1 MIVCPRTASPEE
13 AEGESGSIALQAIRA
28 SNLATRLD
36 GRRHERGV
44 LSASRIGGPKPLRF
58 PFNLVKLLEQQSR
71 AHSGGGLERPL
82 VIAPGPP
89 RMAFL
94 MDPDLVKEVLLT
106 RASDFPKG
114 GLQVEVLKPVFG
126 NAMISVEGREWRW
139 QRGVAAP
146 VFRHEELLRY
156 GPAMT
161 AAAEAAVARW
171 RASEPG
177 TVHPIHTDMMRAAF
191 DVISTTMLAGGAEE
205 VLEAIQKGH
214 SLYYASANWWVLYT
228 LLGLPHWL
236 PRPGGTAMRAHE
248 TRLRELRGRIGGIA
262 ASAGRWR

>member
-1 MIVCPRTASPEE
+1 MNAAFYPPR
-13 AEGESGSIALQAIRA
+13 
-28 SNLATRLD
+28 
-36 GRRHERGV
+36 V
-44 LSASRIGGPKPLRF
+44 SAAPKPLRF
-58 PFNLVKLLEQQSR
+58 PFNLVKLLSNN
-71 AHSGGGLERPL
+71 LELIPEAAYEKPL

-126 NAMISVEGREWRW
+126 NAMISAEGTGVALAARSSRAGLPA
-139 QRGVAAP
+139 RGVAALWTGDD
-146 VFRHEELLRY
+146 RRSR
-156 GPAMT
+156 G
-161 AAAEAAVARW
+161 RG
-171 RASEPG
+171 G
-177 TVHPIHTDMMRAAF
+177 TRGAQAPPESVHPIHADMMRTAF

-214 SLYYASANWWVLYT
+214 SLYYASANWWVLYS

-236 PRPGGTAMRAHE
+236 PRPRGHGNARA
-248 TRLRELRGRIGGIA
+248 
-262 ASAGRWR
+262 